1 MWART
6 CQECGNIQA
15 AKEPESGILTNS
27 YANAK
32 CRRCK
37 SEALDYGS
45 GSFERTE
52 HGTIKKIKLVDDDED
67 DLIVL

>member
-15 AKEPESGILTNS
+15 AKEPESGVLTDS
-27 YANAK
+27 YASAK

-45 GSFERTE
+45 DSFERE